1 MRITKKFTGACC
13 LGRRAYHLRDRPRAS
28 AAEMEVARL
37 ELQHLEQRFRLRVEH
52 EQSGLPLP
60 PRHEILAAQPPIPPS
75 NMSSIPS
82 LLASLGAPAP
92 NPWTLNATP
101 SPAMVAPPA
110 VAPTSNNPFAAA
122 AVAMGAAGGNQFN
135 FPLPTPSIAALVS
148 SNLPLASQLLLQAT
162 NERYEYPLPLSLTIA
177 SLFSSP
183 LCFSIKKDYN
193 TMWLQHRLQIL
204 LKR

>member
-28 AAEMEVARL
+28 PAEMEVARL

-60 PRHEILAAQPPIPPS
+60 PRHEILAAQPSIPPS

-101 SPAMVAPPA
+101 SPVMAAHSA

-122 AVAMGAAGGNQFN
+122 AVATAAAGGNQFN
-135 FPLPTPSIAALVS
+135 FPVSNPGIAALVS

-162 NERYEYPLPLSLTIA
+162 NERYEYPLSLTIV

-183 LCFSIKKDYN
+183 LCSSIKKDYN
-193 TMWLQHRLQIL
+193 TMRLRRRIL